1 MSDTPAVRR
10 FRQSMEIDYRKWH
23 DGVGYDI
30 SVIQTAAP
38 ADRAQIE
45 AILVARGVRDWRDVE
60 ALAAL
65 GSPRAQS
72 MLKSALRSDD
82 HSIAI
87 AVLDYSGNLI
97 PESERTAA
105 LVAALENGQIGKGL
119 AEALR
124 AAEKFHPPEVVD
136 ALLRGILKRKE
147 ALLFAGTVM
156 YIHGLAKSSY
166 DNDLRPAYIRF
177 AGPEKQQ
184 AFRELCGR
192 IGVDPDRYLNR

>member
-1 MSDTPAVRR
+1 MSDTPAVRQ

-30 SVIQTAAP
+30 GAIRSATP
-38 ADRAQIE
+38 ADRSEIE

-87 AVLDYSGNLI
+87 AVLDYSGDLV
-97 PESERTAA
+97 PAGERAAA
-105 LVAALENGQIGKGL
+105 LVAALEKGQIGKGL

-136 ALLRGILKRKE
+136 ALLRGILTRKE

>member
-1 MSDTPAVRR
+1 MSDTPAVGR

-30 SVIQTAAP
+30 GVIQTAAP

-45 AILVARGVRDWRDVE
+45 AILAARGVRDWRDVE

-65 GSPRAQS
+65 GSPRAQA
-72 MLKSALRSDD
+72 MLKSALRSGD

-136 ALLRGILKRKE
+136 ALLRGILTRKE

-156 YIHGLAKSSY
+156 YVHGLAKSSY

-177 AGPEKQQ
+177 AGAEKHQ